1 MSAPTSHAAITTT
14 GRRVAA
20 VIAAIGWLAL
30 ALQLTVSLTMLTAD
44 GHSLAGA
51 VWRYLG
57 YFTILT
63 NLIVALTMT
72 RVAQSRWPG
81 GTPPDAPT
89 ITGVVLTIAIVCVSY
104 DLLLSGRVP
113 AMGPL
118 WWTADRLLHYAVP
131 VLSVGWWLAWVP
143 KQPLGAAHPPRWL
156 IFPALYLV
164 YAIARGAVDGWYPY
178 YFIDVGALGYAQ
190 TFTNALMLSAAML
203 VAGYVVVGVVA
214 LTRGRRDS

>member
-1 MSAPTSHAAITTT
+1 MSAPAPHADVSAM

-20 VIAAIGWLAL
+20 AIAAIGWLAL
-30 ALQLTVSLTMLTAD
+30 ALQLTVSITMLTSD

-63 NLIVALTMT
+63 NLIVAVTMT
-72 RVAQSRWPG
+72 RVAQGRWPG
-81 GTPPDAPT
+81 GTLPDVPA
-89 ITGVVLTIAIVCVSY
+89 ITGVVLTIAIVCVTY

-118 WWTADRLLHYAVP
+118 WWTADRLLHYVVP
-131 VLSVGWWLAWVP
+131 VLSVGWWLVWVP
-143 KQPLGAAHPPRWL
+143 KQALGAAHPPRWL

-164 YAIARGAVDGWYPY
+164 YAIVRGAVDGWYPY
-178 YFIDVGALGYAQ
+178 YFIDAGALGYAQ
-190 TFTNALMLSAAML
+190 TLTNALVLSAAML